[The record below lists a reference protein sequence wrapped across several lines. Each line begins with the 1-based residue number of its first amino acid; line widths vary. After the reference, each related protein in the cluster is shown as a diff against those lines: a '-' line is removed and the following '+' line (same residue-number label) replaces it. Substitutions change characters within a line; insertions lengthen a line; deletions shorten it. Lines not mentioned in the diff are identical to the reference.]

1 MSREPP
7 PTAGLRAGG
16 VFEFDRRP
24 FRALLAQWRLIMTRN
39 WLAIIL
45 TLIAATVLGAGGSA
59 LFFDNFDDGDAAGWD
74 QNDFTGIGIYDA
86 SSGAYVIESPIPIP
100 VDDPSVGTMESHW
113 VRSIDSAKF
122 SNGTMRGTI
131 RANTDGTTMG
141 FLLRDK

>member
-1 MSREPP
+1 
-7 PTAGLRAGG
+7 
-16 VFEFDRRP
+16 
-24 FRALLAQWRLIMTRN
+24 MTRN